1 MSTTSACQFIH
12 HGQIHLSN
20 KGTCPQ
26 MCKGYIAFINAYLVT
41 LLRRAS
47 D

>member
-20 KGTCPQ
+20 RGTFSQ
-26 MCKGYIAFINAYLVT
+26 MCKSHIGFINLHLVT
-41 LLRRAS
+41 PLRAN